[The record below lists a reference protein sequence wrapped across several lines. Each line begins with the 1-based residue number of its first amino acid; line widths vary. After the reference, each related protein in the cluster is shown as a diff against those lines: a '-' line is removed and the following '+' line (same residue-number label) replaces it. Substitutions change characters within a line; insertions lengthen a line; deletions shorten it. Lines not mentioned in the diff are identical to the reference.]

1 MVHTRLFLV
10 LLLLDPDFLFAYLE
24 AEKKKANDQ
33 KAKEDAEEKQRAKD
47 KKAQEDAVRK
57 EVKAKRK
64 PKHKGPVPFSAVDQI
79 TYVNMIAM
87 AQESVVATNKA
98 KAPASANTKFTP
110 KSKGKPT
117 KP

>member
-1 MVHTRLFLV
+1 MV

-64 PKHKGPVPFSAVDQI
+64 PKDKGPITFSVVDQI
-79 TYVNMIAM
+79 TYVNTIAQ
-87 AQESVVATNKA
+87 AQDSVEATNKA
-98 KAPASANTKFTP
+98 KAPASGNTKFAP
-110 KSKGKPT
+110 KAKGKPA